1 MSQLTALVRA
11 WKARRSAAEPDCDD
25 TLVLQPL
32 PAPPEL
38 RHVDWS
44 LLKNGAA
51 VEYPEL
57 AAGSAAAATGDA
69 PPVFITAR
77 FRSGST
83 LLWNLF
89 RHMPG
94 ITAYYE
100 PLHPTLQLPSA
111 ARVPVGDPTHY
122 GVDNYWSEYERI
134 EGLENWYTEPWHA
147 RNLYLDALDWKP
159 ALMAYLQVLI
169 RSAPARPVLQFNRVD
184 FRLDW
189 LRHVFPD
196 ALLVH
201 LFRHPRDQWLSAL
214 RKPDAFGPADSLE
227 QFVHHDHFFLQ
238 EWVRDL
244 ATHFPVLDWQI
255 VEHPY
260 RMFYLLWKLSYIWGK
275 AYSGLSVA
283 YEQLLATPRATLG
296 ELCEYAG
303 LDRQLVPQI
312 AALVRSS
319 GNSKWRTYADA
330 TWFAAHERAA
340 EALLDTLLSRS
351 PAPAH
356 EAAPLRASA

>member
-134 EGLENWYTEPWHA
+134 
-147 RNLYLDALDWKP
+147 
-159 ALMAYLQVLI
+159 
-169 RSAPARPVLQFNRVD
+169 
-184 FRLDW
+184 
-189 LRHVFPD
+189 
-196 ALLVH
+196 
-201 LFRHPRDQWLSAL
+201 
-214 RKPDAFGPADSLE
+214 
-227 QFVHHDHFFLQ
+227 
-238 EWVRDL
+238 
-244 ATHFPVLDWQI
+244 
-255 VEHPY
+255 
-260 RMFYLLWKLSYIWGK
+260 
-275 AYSGLSVA
+275 
-283 YEQLLATPRATLG
+283 
-296 ELCEYAG
+296 
-303 LDRQLVPQI
+303 
-312 AALVRSS
+312 
-319 GNSKWRTYADA
+319 
-330 TWFAAHERAA
+330 
-340 EALLDTLLSRS
+340 
-351 PAPAH
+351 
-356 EAAPLRASA
+356 